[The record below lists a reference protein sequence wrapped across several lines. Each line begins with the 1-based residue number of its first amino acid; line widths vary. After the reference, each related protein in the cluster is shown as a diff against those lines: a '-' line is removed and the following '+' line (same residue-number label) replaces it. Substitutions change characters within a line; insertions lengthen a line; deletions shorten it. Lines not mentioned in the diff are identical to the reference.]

1 MDGNG
6 VTISFDDSSRGMV
19 VNAVGLKK
27 KGEFLIDTQGSI
39 VKNSRGEKIKH
50 SEFGG
55 VLQGS
60 KIFIKNDVDDVLEYV
75 YNQI

>member
-1 MDGNG
+1 MRGE
-6 VTISFDDSSRGMV
+6 VTVSFDDSSKDMILD
-19 VNAVGLKK
+19 AIGLKK
-27 KGEFLIDTQGSI
+27 DKEFLINDKGNPI
-39 VKNSRGEKIKH
+39 KNYKGEKIKH